1 MKAINVLGTDY
12 VIIEKDYTED
22 KSFKQREMGIVILF

>member
-1 MKAINVLGTDY
+1 MKTINVLGTEY

-22 KSFKQREMGIVILF
+22 AIREWNNRVN